1 MENRCQ
7 TSIDDFAF
15 SSVAYFVFFLF
26 LLALVFAARAAVF
39 PVPVFA
45 VRVSHALVFDALLS
59 LVHVAAAPV
68 QVFVVP
74 VVGSVV
80 PVVLVPVVVVLQF

>member
-26 LLALVFAARAAVF
+26 PLALVFAARAA
-39 PVPVFA
+39 VFA

-74 VVGSVV
+74 VVGAVV